1 MELAESLDKRRQK
14 MVELKCAFNILLLFQ
29 SCIYLKN
36 YQEFESQMC
45 SPFDQVSHKD
55 YYAHVGF
62 THSVLGEWRLLT
74 RRVARRR
81 FLGLLLREINYLVQ
95 SNSIFLFFPTVYEL
109 GSLYSFCIFKT
120 FFKRFLNKRQITC
133 LICILLF

>member
-14 MVELKCAFNILLLFQ
+14 MVELKCAFNKLLLFQ

-55 YYAHVGF
+55 YYAHVGS

-95 SNSIFLFFPTVYEL
+95 SNSIYLFFPTVYEL
-109 GSLYSFCIFKT
+109 VCIPFAFFKT
-120 FFKRFLNKRQITC
+120 FFKRYLNTRQITC
-133 LICILLF
+133 LIYILLF